1 MQTEWVRRPPAVPT
15 VDLSVMLPASV
26 RGALG
31 HFPRG
36 ATHAARRSSGP
47 VPDRQHLGAMRP
59 NVQERADES
68 A

>member
-1 MQTEWVRRPPAVPT
+1 VQTEWVRRPPAVPT
-15 VDLSVMLPASV
+15 EDLSVMLPASV
-26 RGALG
+26 RGDLG

-47 VPDRQHLGAMRP
+47 VPDPQHLAAMCP
-59 NVQERADES
+59 SAQERADES